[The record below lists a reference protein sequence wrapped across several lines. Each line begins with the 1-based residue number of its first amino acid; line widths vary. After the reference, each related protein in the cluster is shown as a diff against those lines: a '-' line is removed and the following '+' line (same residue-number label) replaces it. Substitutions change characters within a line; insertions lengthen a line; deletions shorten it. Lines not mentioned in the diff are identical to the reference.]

1 MNKRD
6 DSELVVDSEQQMRSA
21 MRGCVL
27 ILCGRLRE
35 QAFIGQPRSWVKG
48 DPLDPRSAVV
58 ITVRR
63 LYELADRALEP
74 EIIPEAGED
83 IHVPRVPIHVA
94 EARAMMAML
103 MLADGR
109 MYAGYTDDE
118 LTVLPGG
125 AQIRMTF
132 DPRTRQTMV
141 EVRTEADHEL

>member
-6 DSELVVDSEQQMRSA
+6 DSVDDSEQQMRSA
-21 MRGCVL
+21 MRGCLL

-35 QAFIGQPRSWVKG
+35 QAFIEQPRGWMKS

-83 IHVPRVPIHVA
+83 IHVPRVPIHVT

-103 MLADGR
+103 MLADGH

-118 LTVLPGG
+118 LAVLPGG
-125 AQIRMTF
+125 AQIRMTV
-132 DPRTRQTMV
+132 DPRTRQTV
-141 EVRTEADHEL
+141 VAVRTEAGNG